1 MIETELHVLRDC
13 PGSMVLSLNAVDHN
27 IRDPFCNSSLA
38 QWIELNIDKMP
49 NSVATGIIK

>member
-27 IRDPFCNSSLA
+27 IRDPFCNSNLA